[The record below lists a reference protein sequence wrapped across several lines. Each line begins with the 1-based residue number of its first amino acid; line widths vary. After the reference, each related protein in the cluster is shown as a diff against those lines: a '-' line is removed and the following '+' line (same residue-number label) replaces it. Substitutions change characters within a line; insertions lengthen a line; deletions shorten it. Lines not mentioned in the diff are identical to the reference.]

1 MQGQGKKNKKCRARY
16 WICRNALLMAGAAR
30 CILWAAGVGDWSPG
44 SGAEQERLCP
54 ALASL
59 IPKPQGLSL
68 AFLPGD
74 ARREEED
81 ARGHLP
87 RVIAMKA
94 GLGGRLTTR
103 TNTLPFSLPRR
114 GR

>member
-1 MQGQGKKNKKCRARY
+1 M
-16 WICRNALLMAGAAR
+16 
-30 CILWAAGVGDWSPG
+30 
-44 SGAEQERLCP
+44 CP
-54 ALASL
+54 ALASP
-59 IPKPQGLSL
+59 IPKTQGLSL

-87 RVIAMKA
+87 HVIAMKA
-94 GLGGRLTTR
+94 DLGGRLPTR
-103 TNTLPFSLPRR
+103 ANALPFSLPRR